1 MDYRMAANQE
11 WERDFL
17 HDVMAAEPAERAFMG
32 SSESR
37 VTALL
42 LQVFSPV
49 ACRKVEAPSHG

>member
-1 MDYRMAANQE
+1 MAANQE